1 MTEKERELRQRMAK
15 VTEEIRTLMA
25 DKKLDEAES
34 KTNELRELKRQLEIE
49 QTLADVPAAVP
60 PAARAA
66 EITDEEKRDLMFSG
80 LVKEIKRQMPT
91 DAEAEVLKEARA
103 GMKAGVDAD
112 GGLIVPQDISTK
124 INELKRAL
132 NPLDQLVTITPTT
145 TMTGS
150 RVMEKWAEMTP
161 LESVD
166 EMATIKEIDGP
177 KFEKIAYAIKKYA
190 GILPISKEML
200 SDTDQNLI
208 SYVSAWFAKKDVVTR
223 NSLIIAIM
231 KTLAK
236 KPVANVDS
244 LKDILNVDL
253 DPAISLVSG
262 IVTNQ
267 DGFNF
272 LDKLKDS
279 EGRYLLQPNPLN
291 PTQKLLFAHPVT
303 VVSNKYLPTVT
314 SPKKVAPI
322 IVGSLADAIVLFD
335 RQLITLEGTGI
346 GGNSFIRDSYDIKA
360 ITRLDV
366 KAFDSAAAVYGELT
380 LA

>member
-1 MTEKERELRQRMAK
+1 M
-15 VTEEIRTLMA
+15 VC
-25 DKKLDEAES
+25 
-34 KTNELRELKRQLEIE
+34 
-49 QTLADVPAAVP
+49 
-60 PAARAA
+60 
-66 EITDEEKRDLMFSG
+66 
-80 LVKEIKRQMPT
+80 
-91 DAEAEVLKEARA
+91 
-103 GMKAGVDAD
+103 
-112 GGLIVPQDISTK
+112 
-124 INELKRAL
+124 
-132 NPLDQLVTITPTT
+132 
-145 TMTGS
+145 
-150 RVMEKWAEMTP
+150 
-161 LESVD
+161 
-166 EMATIKEIDGP
+166 
-177 KFEKIAYAIKKYA
+177 
-190 GILPISKEML
+190 
-200 SDTDQNLI
+200 
-208 SYVSAWFAKKDVVTR
+208 KKDVVTR

-253 DPAISLVSG
+253 DPAISLTSG

-303 VVSNKYLPTVT
+303 VVSNKYLPSAT